1 MGSAD
6 GTIVLAL
13 HFFAIALNFLLQIL
27 RVMAALHSFAAEAFT
42 LLALGIVVIGFRTY
56 ARAKQEGIRKLKMD
70 DYLMLLVIIPYTT
83 EIVLAYTVGAR
94 FYGLANNA
102 MTDEQRA
109 ALSPGSEEYK
119 WRHVQS

>member
-1 MGSAD
+1 MS
-6 GTIVLAL
+6 
-13 HFFAIALNFLLQIL
+13 
-27 RVMAALHSFAAEAFT
+27 ALHSFAVEAFT
-42 LLALGIVVIGFRTY
+42 LLALGIAVIGFRTY
-56 ARAKQEGIRKLKMD
+56 ARARQEGIRNLNMD
-70 DYLMLLVIIPYTT
+70 DYIMLFVTIPYTA

-109 ALSPGSEEYK
+109 ALSPDSDEYK